1 MPHKEMETATIIR
14 HIRLLVGHLHRN
26 GVDYAALQREIFG
39 DGGEALPLRREEP
52 CDGGEALPLRRE
64 KPGNVGKA
72 LPLRRE
78 IFGGNVEYPTLSEE
92 KHSGDADN
100 SHSIPNLKSLDEDG
114 SNVRLRSVLHA
125 GKRRGYLSLHGHGAE
140 IYLNPMERTLYRLF
154 LSHPE
159 GIAADSLPLYWNEL
173 RHIYFKESRYD
184 DKSLM
189 ESKLESL
196 CAESKTVFYSTVSR
210 IKKKFTDAIGPD
222 KADAFIIKRDH
233 TGRYKTKAT
242 IR

>member
-1 MPHKEMETATIIR
+1 METATIIR

-39 DGGEALPLRREEP
+39 DGKNDGPLRREEE
-52 CDGGEALPLRRE
+52 DR
-64 KPGNVGKA
+64 
-72 LPLRRE
+72 
-78 IFGGNVEYPTLSEE
+78 
-92 KHSGDADN
+92 AD
-100 SHSIPNLKSLDEDG
+100 
-114 SNVRLRSVLHA
+114 VRHRSVLHA
-125 GKRRGYLSLHGHGAE
+125 GRRRGHFSLHDHGAE

-173 RHIYFKESRYD
+173 RHIYFKESLYD